1 MTPKRN
7 PSPSIVLRN
16 VAATGASAATAARR
30 RSAATLG
37 NAGSGL
43 QPRAASAG
51 KSWPALLLALCCA
64 ALHEPGFAEPNL
76 WPTATGVVTPQRSV
90 DIAAKHQ
97 GRVVK
102 LHADRGDRVAAGA
115 VLIELDAAELQAE
128 RAAAEAQL
136 GLARVERDWRARAA
150 DRLERLARAE
160 SLSEDRLDEARYS
173 LAAAEQGV
181 KLATAQLAKIEAL
194 LAETRLTAPF
204 AGLVVARSAELGQ
217 LTQPGVPLLRLE
229 DHTSLELHVRV
240 KELDLPHIHTGAPV
254 QVRVDALG
262 DKPLQGRV
270 QAIIPSGDADHTFL
284 VEIELPAVDGLY
296 PGMFGK
302 AGFGG

>member
-1 MTPKRN
+1 LQRR
-7 PSPSIVLRN
+7 L
-16 VAATGASAATAARR
+16 ALAR
-30 RSAATLG
+30 
-37 NAGSGL
+37 
-43 QPRAASAG
+43 QP
-51 KSWPALLLALCCA
+51 WLALLLALCCTA
-64 ALHEPGFAEPNL
+64 AHTLGLAEAKL
-76 WPTATGVVTPQRSV
+76 GPTASGVVKPQRSV

-97 GRVVK
+97 GRVVA
-102 LHADRGDRVAAGA
+102 LHVEQGERVAAGA

-128 RAAAEAQL
+128 RAAAEAEL

-150 DRLERLARAE
+150 DRLERLAQAE

-173 LAAAEQGV
+173 VAAAEQRV

-229 DHTSLELHVRV
+229 DHSSLELHVRV
-240 KELDLPHIHTGAPV
+240 KELDLPRIQAGAPV
-254 QVRVDALG
+254 QVRIDALG
-262 DKPLQGRV
+262 DTPLHGRV

-284 VEIELPAVDGLY
+284 VEIALPAVDGLY

-302 AGFGG
+302 AGFGD